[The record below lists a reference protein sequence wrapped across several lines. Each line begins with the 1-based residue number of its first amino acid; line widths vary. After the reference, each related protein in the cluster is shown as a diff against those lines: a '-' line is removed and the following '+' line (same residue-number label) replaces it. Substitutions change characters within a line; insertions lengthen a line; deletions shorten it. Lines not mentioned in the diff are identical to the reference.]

1 MAEFAGCVCLF
12 VRLRTLDKERLAC
25 HQVASTVDQRWRD
38 WLADHRWT
46 QKRWMGDTGGNR
58 PVGRIPIVLPHA
70 SHASNGV
77 SASKERPPPC
87 SVCFRSVMKILDNL
101 TLISMVGGMLLR
113 EGGFI
118 DDGRGRR
125 TRPSMRA
132 RHFVLAYIIKI
143 RHRRPRGR
151 AILCSAIS

>member
-1 MAEFAGCVCLF
+1 MTEFAGCVCLF
-12 VRLRTLDKERLAC
+12 VRLRTLDKEYVTIHHRRSSLAGW
-25 HQVASTVDQRWRD
+25 Q
-38 WLADHRWT
+38 ADHRCTNTAVHKGGGWVR
-46 QKRWMGDTGGNR
+46 QKT
-58 PVGRIPIVLPHA
+58 VGRIPIVFPPRFPRLQR
-70 SHASNGV
+70 GV
-77 SASKERPPPC
+77 GVQEMPPPY
-87 SVCFRSVMKILDNL
+87 SVCPRSKIKILDNP
-101 TLISMVGGMLLR
+101 TSISMVGGMLLQ

-132 RHFVLAYIIKI
+132 RQNVLAYIIQI